1 MGNMQSSRRPKT
13 LIEAERHSL
22 EFTSGQLIIAIC
34 GLLFL
39 WLVGFLM
46 GVMAG
51 RLEFGSSLAEGK
63 RPVEA
68 TQTASTKDPKGAT
81 SDKAAPAAKPAETK
95 DKAPVKEI
103 PAPPAPKPPETK
115 PAEAA
120 KPAPASETKS
130 AEAAK
135 PAAEVKYVT
144 ERPDRPTVAA
154 TQTQAE
160 AKAPDAPKPAEA
172 TPTAPPAEAPKTEAK
187 AAEKPETKAEAPAEP
202 VKTEVAKAEQD
213 EQAPK
218 ATKTSGKTY
227 TVQVFSVKAKNRS
240 NADEYVSLL
249 KQNSGVTAEVVKSKD
264 GKHYNV
270 IIGRFPDRKAAEEKR
285 DELKKKAGF
294 ADCIV
299 REIS

>member
-1 MGNMQSSRRPKT
+1 MQSSRRPKT

-63 RPVEA
+63 TPGGV
-68 TQTASTKDPKGAT
+68 TQTASTKDL
-81 SDKAAPAAKPAETK
+81 KAATTAKPVEAK
-95 DKAPVKEI
+95 DKPAVKEI
-103 PAPPAPKPPETK
+103 PAPPAAKPVEAKPAEAVKPATPAETK
-115 PAEAA
+115 PAPAA
-120 KPAPASETKS
+120 KPDT
-130 AEAAK
+130 
-135 PAAEVKYVT
+135 EVKYVT

-160 AKAPDAPKPAEA
+160 AKAPEAPKPAEA
-172 TPTAPPAEAPKTEAK
+172 PPAAPVAETPKVEAK
-187 AAEKPETKAEAPAEP
+187 AEEKPGTKEETPAEP
-202 VKTEVAKAEQD
+202 AKTEVAKE
-213 EQAPK
+213 EEAPK
-218 ATKTSGKTY
+218 AAKSSGKTY

-249 KQNSGVTAEVVKSKD
+249 KQNSGQTAEVVKSKD

-270 IIGRFPDRKAAEEKR
+270 VIGRFQDRKAAEEKR